1 MPFENLTPKQARLV
15 KKRDKYVKKKKG
27 NTSRLSKARKTL
39 RRSGNV
45 KRSRVRQN
53 DWTARV
59 EQDWDEI
66 DHSSLERVM
75 PRDERD
81 RRRQIEQAVITS
93 PLTSDREDRS
103 TRRDGTSRA
112 VAGVDVQTA
121 LVTEV
126 AGMSAQVEIDGLEQ
140 AATVRGLLTEI
151 DTGYI
156 NPVAVGDRAI
166 VTEGGAGSW
175 AIEDIQPRLTVLA
188 RPDPFLAPRQQVIAA
203 NVDKLLIVSS
213 WRSPDLWLELIDRY
227 LIAAGLSE
235 IEPIVCINKA
245 DLIADRADLEKA
257 TAIYHEMGHTVLV
270 TSATT
275 GIGVDEL
282 RETLK
287 GKLTVVVGLSGTGKS
302 SLMAAVQ
309 PGLDIR
315 VGRVSEAH
323 RQGTH
328 TTTRSKLYRLD
339 VGGYVADT
347 PGIREFGIAGLTLG
361 ELPIYFPE
369 VDELAAECKF
379 SNCSHLEEPECAVR
393 DAEVDG
399 RVSASRVASYRAIF
413 DELEV

>member
-1 MPFENLTPKQARLV
+1 MTSPR
-15 KKRDKYVKKKKG
+15 KKRQVQKAKK
-27 NTSRLSKARKTL
+27 TF

-45 KRSRVRQN
+45 KRSRARQN

-66 DHSSLERVM
+66 GYDPIERVM

-81 RRRQIEQAVITS
+81 RRKQIEQAAVAS
-93 PLTSDREDRS
+93 PLTSEQRDVVPRS
-103 TRRDGTSRA
+103 VPLA
-112 VAGVDVQTA
+112 DVQTA

-126 AGMSAQVEIDGLEQ
+126 AGLSARIEVDGVEHP
-140 AATVRGLLTEI
+140 ATVRGLLTEI

-166 VTEGGAGSW
+166 VTEGAAASW
-175 AIEDIQPRLTVLA
+175 AIEDIQPRRTVLA

-203 NVDKLLIVSS
+203 NVDQLLIVAS

-235 IEPIVCINKA
+235 IVPIICINKA
-245 DLIADRADLEKA
+245 DLIDDHKEYESA
-257 TAIYHEMGHTVLV
+257 TSIYRQMGHAVLV

-275 GIGVDEL
+275 GLGVDEL
-282 RETLK
+282 RGALS

-302 SLMAAVQ
+302 SLMTAVQ

-315 VGRVSEAH
+315 VGRISEAH

-328 TTTRSKLYRLD
+328 TTTQSKLYKLD

-361 ELPIYFPE
+361 ELPLYFPE
-369 VDELAAECKF
+369 VDELAADCKF

-393 DAEVDG
+393 AAEVEG
-399 RVSASRVASYRAIF
+399 RVSPSRVASYRAIF

>member
-1 MPFENLTPKQARLV
+1 MPDENLTPKQASRIKSHDRSV
-15 KKRDKYVKKKKG
+15 SRTRKKRSL
-27 NTSRLSKARKTL
+27 SRAKKTL
-39 RRSGNV
+39 RRSGSV
-45 KRSRVRQN
+45 KRSRARQK

-66 DHSSLERVM
+66 EHDPIERVM

-81 RRRQIEQAVITS
+81 RRKQIEQAAVVS
-93 PLTSDREDRS
+93 PLMSEQTADA
-103 TRRDGTSRA
+103 TRTVA
-112 VAGVDVQTA
+112 VVDVQTA

-126 AGMSAQVEIDGLEQ
+126 AGMSAQIEIDGVEQ
-140 AATVRGLLTEI
+140 PATVRGLLTEI

-166 VTEGGAGSW
+166 VSEGSAGSW
-175 AIEDIQPRLTVLA
+175 AVEDIQPRRTILA

-203 NVDKLLIVSS
+203 NVDQLLIVSS

-245 DLIADRADLEKA
+245 DLIDDMEELRKA
-257 TAIYHEMGHTVLV
+257 TSIYRQMGHSLLV

-275 GIGVDEL
+275 GLGIDDL
-282 RETLK
+282 RNALA

-302 SLMAAVQ
+302 SLMAAMQ

-323 RQGTH
+323 RQGRH

-361 ELPIYFPE
+361 ELPLYFPE
-369 VDELAAECKF
+369 VDDLAAECKF

-393 DAEVDG
+393 TAEDAV

>member
-1 MPFENLTPKQARLV
+1 MHGFTFAKRNWAEYNPVHQKSMTSPR
-15 KKRDKYVKKKKG
+15 KKRQVRRSKK
-27 NTSRLSKARKTL
+27 TF
-39 RRSGNV
+39 RRSGSV
-45 KRSRVRQN
+45 KRSRARQN
-53 DWTARV
+53 DWTART

-66 DHSSLERVM
+66 DYAPIERVM

-81 RRRQIEQAVITS
+81 RRKQIDQAVIAS
-93 PLTSDREDRS
+93 PLTSDQDAAAARS
-103 TRRDGTSRA
+103 VSEA
-112 VAGVDVQTA
+112 DVQTA

-126 AGMSAQVEIDGLEQ
+126 AGMSARVDIDGVEHP
-140 AATVRGLLTEI
+140 ATVRGLLTEI

-166 VTEGGAGSW
+166 ITEDGSGAW
-175 AIEDIQPRLTVLA
+175 AIEDIQPRRTVLA

-203 NVDKLLIVSS
+203 NVDQLLIVSS

-235 IEPIVCINKA
+235 IVPIVCINKA
-245 DLIADRADLEKA
+245 DLIGNRAGYESA
-257 TAIYHEMGHTVLV
+257 TAIYRRMGHAVMV

-275 GIGVDEL
+275 GLGVDDL
-282 RETLK
+282 RDALT
-287 GKLTVVVGLSGTGKS
+287 GRLTVVVGLSGTGKS
-302 SLMAAVQ
+302 SLMTAVQ

-315 VGRVSEAH
+315 VGRISDAH

-328 TTTRSKLYRLD
+328 TTTQSTLYKLD

-361 ELPIYFPE
+361 ELPLYFPE

-393 DAEVDG
+393 TAEYEG
-399 RVSASRVASYRAIF
+399 RVSGSRVASYRAIF

>member
-1 MPFENLTPKQARLV
+1 MTSPR
-15 KKRDKYVKKKKG
+15 KKRQV
-27 NTSRLSKARKTL
+27 RKAKRTF

-45 KRSRVRQN
+45 KRSRARQN

-66 DHSSLERVM
+66 DYDPIERVM

-81 RRRQIEQAVITS
+81 RRKQIEEAVITS
-93 PLTSDREDRS
+93 PLTSEQGAGAARS
-103 TRRDGTSRA
+103 VSLA
-112 VAGVDVQTA
+112 DVETA

-126 AGMSAQVEIDGLEQ
+126 AGLSARIEIDSVEHP
-140 AATVRGLLTEI
+140 ATVRGLLTEI

-166 VTEGGAGSW
+166 VTEGSAGYW
-175 AIEDIQPRLTVLA
+175 AIEDIQPRRTLLA

-203 NVDKLLIVSS
+203 NVDQLLIVSS

-235 IEPIVCINKA
+235 IVPIVCINKA
-245 DLIADRADLEKA
+245 DLIDDHAEYESA
-257 TAIYHEMGHTVLV
+257 TGIYRHMGHTVLV
-270 TSATT
+270 TSATSDL
-275 GIGVDEL
+275 GVDEL
-282 RETLK
+282 RDTLA

-302 SLMAAVQ
+302 SLMTAVQ

-315 VGRVSEAH
+315 VGRISDAH

-328 TTTRSKLYRLD
+328 TTTQSKLYSLD

-361 ELPIYFPE
+361 ELPLYFPE

-393 DAEVDG
+393 AAELEG

>member
-1 MPFENLTPKQARLV
+1 MTSPRKRRQDRRS
-15 KKRDKYVKKKKG
+15 KK
-27 NTSRLSKARKTL
+27 TF

-45 KRSRVRQN
+45 KRSRARQN

-66 DHSSLERVM
+66 DYDPIERVM

-81 RRRQIEQAVITS
+81 RRKQIEEAVIAS
-93 PLTSDREDRS
+93 PLSSDLVSTPERS
-103 TRRDGTSRA
+103 VSLADTR
-112 VAGVDVQTA
+112 TA

-126 AGMSAQVEIDGLEQ
+126 AGLSARVEIDDVEQ
-140 AATVRGLLTEI
+140 PATVRGLLTEI

-166 VTEGGAGSW
+166 VSEGSERSW
-175 AIEDIQPRLTVLA
+175 AIEDIQPRRTILA

-203 NVDKLLIVSS
+203 NVDQLLIVSS
-213 WRSPDLWLELIDRY
+213 WRTPDLWLELIDRY

-245 DLIADRADLEKA
+245 DLIDDQADLEA
-257 TAIYHEMGHTVLV
+257 SISIYPEMGHTVLI

-275 GIGVDEL
+275 GLGIDEL
-282 RETLK
+282 RDALT

-315 VGRVSEAH
+315 VGRISEAH

-328 TTTRSKLYRLD
+328 TTTQSKLYKLD

-361 ELPIYFPE
+361 ELPLYFPE

-393 DAEVDG
+393 AAEDEG
-399 RVSASRVASYRAIF
+399 GVSASRVASYRAIF

>member
-1 MPFENLTPKQARLV
+1 MSRAR
-15 KKRDKYVKKKKG
+15 KKRQLNRDK
-27 NTSRLSKARKTL
+27 KTL
-39 RRSGNV
+39 RRSGSV
-45 KRSRVRQN
+45 KRSRAREN

-66 DHSSLERVM
+66 DYDPVERIM

-81 RRRQIEQAVITS
+81 RRKQIEQAVSAS
-93 PLTSDREDRS
+93 P
-103 TRRDGTSRA
+103 RA
-112 VAGVDVQTA
+112 SEQDVTNVRTVAVVDAQTA
-121 LVTEV
+121 LVPEV
-126 AGMSAQVEIDGLEQ
+126 SGMGARVEIDGSEQ
-140 AATVRGLLTEI
+140 PATIRGLLTEI

-156 NPVAVGDRAI
+156 NPVAVGDSAA
-166 VTEGGAGSW
+166 VTEDSTGSW
-175 AIEDIQPRLTVLA
+175 AIEDIQRRRTILA

-203 NVDKLLIVSS
+203 NVDQLLIVSS
-213 WRSPDLWLELIDRY
+213 WQSPDLWLELIDRY

-245 DLIADRADLEKA
+245 DLIDDLVELESEIS
-257 TAIYHEMGHTVLV
+257 IYRQMGHSVLV

-275 GIGVDEL
+275 GRGVDEL
-282 RETLK
+282 REALK

-302 SLMAAVQ
+302 SLMTAVQ

-315 VGRVSEAH
+315 VGRISEAH

-328 TTTRSKLYRLD
+328 TTTQSKLYKLD
-339 VGGYVADT
+339 VGGYVGDT

-361 ELPIYFPE
+361 ELPLYFPE

-393 DAEVDG
+393 AAEVEG
-399 RVSASRVASYRAIF
+399 RVTTSRVASYRAIF

>member
-1 MPFENLTPKQARLV
+1 MSRAR
-15 KKRDKYVKKKKG
+15 KKRQLNRDK
-27 NTSRLSKARKTL
+27 KTL
-39 RRSGNV
+39 RRSGSV
-45 KRSRVRQN
+45 KRSRAREN

-66 DHSSLERVM
+66 DYDPVERIM

-81 RRRQIEQAVITS
+81 RRKQIEQAVSAS
-93 PLTSDREDRS
+93 P
-103 TRRDGTSRA
+103 RA
-112 VAGVDVQTA
+112 SEQDVTNVRTVAVVDAQTA

-126 AGMSAQVEIDGLEQ
+126 SGMGARVEIDGSEQ
-140 AATVRGLLTEI
+140 PATIRGLLTEI

-156 NPVAVGDRAI
+156 NPVAVGDSAA
-166 VTEGGAGSW
+166 VTEDSTGSW
-175 AIEDIQPRLTVLA
+175 AIEDIQPRRTILA

-203 NVDKLLIVSS
+203 NVDQLLIVSS
-213 WRSPDLWLELIDRY
+213 WQSPDLWLELIDRY

-245 DLIADRADLEKA
+245 DLIDGRVELESEIS
-257 TAIYHEMGHTVLV
+257 IYRQMGHSVLV

-275 GIGVDEL
+275 GRGVDEL
-282 RETLK
+282 REALK

-302 SLMAAVQ
+302 SLMTAVQ

-315 VGRVSEAH
+315 VGRISEAH

-328 TTTRSKLYRLD
+328 TTTQSKLYKLD

-347 PGIREFGIAGLTLG
+347 PGIREFGIAGMTLG
-361 ELPIYFPE
+361 ELPLYFPE

-393 DAEVDG
+393 AAEVEG
-399 RVSASRVASYRAIF
+399 RVTTSRVASYRAIF

>member
-1 MPFENLTPKQARLV
+1 MPDENLTPKQARTIKNHDKSV
-15 KKRDKYVKKKKG
+15 TRTRKKRSL
-27 NTSRLSKARKTL
+27 SRAKKTL

-45 KRSRVRQN
+45 KRSRARQK

-66 DHSSLERVM
+66 DYDPIERVM

-81 RRRQIEQAVITS
+81 RRKQIEQAVIASPRTS
-93 PLTSDREDRS
+93 GQTADT
-103 TRRDGTSRA
+103 TRTVA
-112 VAGVDVQTA
+112 VVDVQTA

-126 AGMSAQVEIDGLEQ
+126 SGMSAQVEIDGIEQ
-140 AATVRGLLTEI
+140 PATVRGLLTEI

-166 VTEGGAGSW
+166 VTEGAAGSW
-175 AIEDIQPRLTVLA
+175 AIEDIQPRRTLLA

-203 NVDKLLIVSS
+203 NVDQLLAVSS

-235 IEPIVCINKA
+235 IEPVICINKV
-245 DLIADRADLEKA
+245 DLVDDQAEYESA
-257 TAIYHEMGHTVLV
+257 TDIYRRMGHKVLG

-275 GIGVDEL
+275 GLGIDDLTEIL
-282 RETLK
+282 T

-302 SLMAAVQ
+302 SLMSAVQ

-315 VGRVSEAH
+315 VGRISEAH

-328 TTTRSKLYRLD
+328 TTTQSKLYKLD

-361 ELPIYFPE
+361 ELPLYFPE

-393 DAEVDG
+393 AAEVEG

>member
-15 KKRDKYVKKKKG
+15 KKRDKYVKKKG
-27 NTSRLSKARKTL
+27 NERDLSRARKTL

-45 KRSRVRQN
+45 KRSRVRQK

-66 DHSSLERVM
+66 DHSPIERVM

-81 RRRQIEQAVITS
+81 RRRQIEQAAITS
-93 PLTSDREDRS
+93 PLTSDRKDGS

-112 VAGVDVQTA
+112 VAAVDIQTA

-126 AGMSAQVEIDGLEQ
+126 AGMSARIEIDGIEQ
-140 AATVRGLLTEI
+140 PATVRGLLTEI

-166 VTEGGAGSW
+166 VTEGSAGSW
-175 AIEDIQPRLTVLA
+175 AIEDIQARRTVLA

-203 NVDKLLIVSS
+203 NVDQLLIVSS

-235 IEPIVCINKA
+235 IVPIVCVNKA
-245 DLIADRADLEKA
+245 DLIDDHAEYESVTD
-257 TAIYHEMGHTVLV
+257 IYREMGHAVLL

-275 GIGVDEL
+275 GVGLDEL
-282 RETLK
+282 RDVLAD
-287 GKLTVVVGLSGTGKS
+287 KLTVVVGLSGTGKS
-302 SLMAAVQ
+302 SLMTAVQ

-315 VGRVSEAH
+315 VGRISDVH

-328 TTTRSKLYRLD
+328 TTTQSKLYRLD

-361 ELPIYFPE
+361 ELPLYFPE
-369 VDELAAECKF
+369 VDELAAECRF
-379 SNCSHLEEPECAVR
+379 SNCSHLEEPVCAVR
-393 DAEVDG
+393 AAEAEG
-399 RVSASRVASYRAIF
+399 RVSPSRVASYRAIF

>member
-1 MPFENLTPKQARLV
+1 MPDDNLTPRQARQV
-15 KKRDKYVKKKKG
+15 KNHERSVTRTRKKRSL
-27 NTSRLSKARKTL
+27 SRAKKTL
-39 RRSGNV
+39 RRSGSV
-45 KRSRVRQN
+45 KRSRARQK

-59 EQDWDEI
+59 DQDWDEI
-66 DHSSLERVM
+66 DLDPIERVM

-81 RRRQIEQAVITS
+81 RRKQIEQAVIASPRTS
-93 PLTSDREDRS
+93 GQTADA
-103 TRRDGTSRA
+103 TRTVA
-112 VAGVDVQTA
+112 VVDVQTA

-126 AGMSAQVEIDGLEQ
+126 SGMSAQVEIDGVEQ
-140 AATVRGLLTEI
+140 PATVRGLLTEI

-166 VTEGGAGSW
+166 VSEGAAGSW
-175 AIEDIQPRLTVLA
+175 AIEDIQPRRTLLA

-203 NVDKLLIVSS
+203 NVDQLLAVSS

-235 IEPIVCINKA
+235 IEPVICINKV
-245 DLIADRADLEKA
+245 DLVDDQAEYESA
-257 TAIYHEMGHTVLV
+257 TDIYRRMGHKMLR

-275 GIGVDEL
+275 GLGIDDL
-282 RETLK
+282 RDILT

-302 SLMAAVQ
+302 SLMAAIQ

-315 VGRVSEAH
+315 VGRISEAH

-328 TTTRSKLYRLD
+328 TTTQSKLYRLD

-361 ELPIYFPE
+361 ELPLYFPE

-393 DAEVDG
+393 AAEIEG
-399 RVSASRVASYRAIF
+399 RVSGSRVASYRAIF

>member
-1 MPFENLTPKQARLV
+1 MPFDNLNSRQAKLV
-15 KKRDKYVKKKKG
+15 KKRDKYKKKNKG

-45 KRSRVRQN
+45 KRSRVREN

-66 DHSSLERVM
+66 DHSPIERVM

-81 RRRQIEQAVITS
+81 RRKQIEQAVIAS
-93 PLTSDREDRS
+93 PLTSDGEDRS

-112 VAGVDVQTA
+112 VAAVDVQTA

-126 AGMSAQVEIDGLEQ
+126 AGMSAQVEIDDAEQ
-140 AATVRGLLTEI
+140 PATVRGLLTEI

-166 VTEGGAGSW
+166 ITEGGAGSW
-175 AIEDIQPRLTVLA
+175 AIEDIQPRRTVLA

-203 NVDKLLIVSS
+203 NVDQLLIVSS

-245 DLIADRADLEKA
+245 DLIEDQAELES
-257 TAIYHEMGHTVLV
+257 AISIYREMGHTVLV

-275 GIGVDEL
+275 GLGICEL
-282 RETLK
+282 RSALT
-287 GKLTVVVGLSGTGKS
+287 GRLTVVVGLSGTGKS

-315 VGRVSEAH
+315 VGRVSEAN

-361 ELPIYFPE
+361 ELPMYFPE

-393 DAEVDG
+393 VAEAGG
-399 RVSASRVASYRAIF
+399 RVASSRVASYRAIF

>member
-1 MPFENLTPKQARLV
+1 MPDENLTPKQASRIKSQDRSV
-15 KKRDKYVKKKKG
+15 SRTRKKRSL
-27 NTSRLSKARKTL
+27 SRAKKTL
-39 RRSGNV
+39 RRSGSV
-45 KRSRVRQN
+45 KRSRARQK

-66 DHSSLERVM
+66 EHDPIERVM

-81 RRRQIEQAVITS
+81 RRKQIEQAAVVS
-93 PLTSDREDRS
+93 PLMSDQTADA
-103 TRRDGTSRA
+103 TRTVA
-112 VAGVDVQTA
+112 VVDVQTA

-126 AGMSAQVEIDGLEQ
+126 AGMSAQIEIDGVEQ
-140 AATVRGLLTEI
+140 PATVRGLLTEI

-166 VTEGGAGSW
+166 VTEGSAGSW
-175 AIEDIQPRLTVLA
+175 AVEDIQPRRTILA

-203 NVDKLLIVSS
+203 NVDQLLIVSS

-245 DLIADRADLEKA
+245 DLIDDMEELREA
-257 TAIYHEMGHTVLV
+257 TSIYRQMGHSLLV

-275 GIGVDEL
+275 GLGIDDL
-282 RETLK
+282 RNALA

-302 SLMAAVQ
+302 SLMAAMQ

-315 VGRVSEAH
+315 VGRISEAH

-361 ELPIYFPE
+361 ELPLYFPE

-393 DAEVDG
+393 TAEDEG
-399 RVSASRVASYRAIF
+399 RVSTSRVASYRAIF

>member
-1 MPFENLTPKQARLV
+1 MSRAR
-15 KKRDKYVKKKKG
+15 KKRQLNRDK
-27 NTSRLSKARKTL
+27 KTL
-39 RRSGNV
+39 RRSGSV
-45 KRSRVRQN
+45 KRSRAREN

-66 DHSSLERVM
+66 DYDPVERIM

-81 RRRQIEQAVITS
+81 RRKQIEQAVSAS
-93 PLTSDREDRS
+93 P
-103 TRRDGTSRA
+103 RA
-112 VAGVDVQTA
+112 SEQDVTNVRTVAVVDAQTA

-126 AGMSAQVEIDGLEQ
+126 SGMGARVEIDGSEQ
-140 AATVRGLLTEI
+140 PATIRGLLTEI

-156 NPVAVGDRAI
+156 NPVAVGDSAA
-166 VTEGGAGSW
+166 VTEDSTGSW
-175 AIEDIQPRLTVLA
+175 AIEDIQRRRTILA

-203 NVDKLLIVSS
+203 NVDQLLIVSS
-213 WRSPDLWLELIDRY
+213 WQSPDLWLELIDRY

-245 DLIADRADLEKA
+245 DLIDDLVELESEIS
-257 TAIYHEMGHTVLV
+257 IYRQMGHSVLV

-275 GIGVDEL
+275 GRGVDEL
-282 RETLK
+282 REALK

-302 SLMAAVQ
+302 SLMTAVQ

-315 VGRVSEAH
+315 VGRISEAH

-328 TTTRSKLYRLD
+328 TTTQSKLYKLD
-339 VGGYVADT
+339 VGGYVGDT

-361 ELPIYFPE
+361 ELPLYFPE

-393 DAEVDG
+393 AAEVEG
-399 RVSASRVASYRAIF
+399 RVTTSRVASYRAIF

>member
-1 MPFENLTPKQARLV
+1 MPEENLTPKQARTIKNHDRSV
-15 KKRDKYVKKKKG
+15 SRTRKKRSL
-27 NTSRLSKARKTL
+27 SRAKKTL

-45 KRSRVRQN
+45 KRNRARQK

-66 DHSSLERVM
+66 DYDPIERVM

-81 RRRQIEQAVITS
+81 RRKQIEQAVVTS
-93 PLTSDREDRS
+93 PLTSERN
-103 TRRDGTSRA
+103 DGSQRA
-112 VAGVDVQTA
+112 VAVVDVQTA

-126 AGMSAQVEIDGLEQ
+126 AGLSARIEIDGVEHP
-140 AATVRGLLTEI
+140 ATVRGLLTEI

-166 VTEGGAGSW
+166 VSEGAAGSW
-175 AIEDIQPRLTVLA
+175 AIEDIQPRRTLLA

-203 NVDKLLIVSS
+203 NVDQLLIVSS

-245 DLIADRADLEKA
+245 DLIDDRVELEA
-257 TAIYHEMGHTVLV
+257 STSIYREMGHMVLV

-275 GIGVDEL
+275 GLGIDDL
-282 RETLK
+282 RETLR

-328 TTTRSKLYRLD
+328 TTTRSKLYKLD

-361 ELPIYFPE
+361 ELPLYFPE

-379 SNCSHLEEPECAVR
+379 SNCSHLEEPECEVR
-393 DAEVDG
+393 AAEDEG

>member
-1 MPFENLTPKQARLV
+1 MADENLTPRQGRTIKNRKGSV
-15 KKRDKYVKKKKG
+15 SRTRKKREL
-27 NTSRLSKARKTL
+27 SRTKKTL

-45 KRSRVRQN
+45 KRSRARQN

-59 EQDWDEI
+59 EQDWDEVDYDPI
-66 DHSSLERVM
+66 ERVM

-81 RRRQIEQAVITS
+81 RRKQIEQAVVAP
-93 PLTSDREDRS
+93 PLASEQTADS
-103 TRRDGTSRA
+103 TRT
-112 VAGVDVQTA
+112 VAAVDVQTA

-126 AGMSAQVEIDGLEQ
+126 AGLSAQVEIDGVEQ

-156 NPVAVGDRAI
+156 NPIAVGDRAI
-166 VTEGGAGSW
+166 ITEGGAGSW
-175 AIEDIQPRLTVLA
+175 AIEDIQPRATVLA

-203 NVDKLLIVSS
+203 NVDQLLIVSS

-235 IEPIVCINKA
+235 IEPVVCINKA
-245 DLIADRADLEKA
+245 DLIDDRADLEA
-257 TAIYHEMGHTVLV
+257 AMSIYREMGHTVLV

-275 GIGVDEL
+275 GLGIDDL
-282 RETLK
+282 RNKLT

-302 SLMAAVQ
+302 SLMTAVQ

-328 TTTRSKLYRLD
+328 TTTRSKLYKLD

-361 ELPIYFPE
+361 ELPLYFPE

-379 SNCSHLEEPECAVR
+379 SNCSHLEEPDCAVR
-393 DAEVDG
+393 EAEDEG
-399 RVSASRVASYRAIF
+399 RLSASRVASYRSIF

>member
-1 MPFENLTPKQARLV
+1 MSRAR
-15 KKRDKYVKKKKG
+15 KKRQLNRDK
-27 NTSRLSKARKTL
+27 KTL
-39 RRSGNV
+39 RRSGSV
-45 KRSRVRQN
+45 KRSRAREN

-66 DHSSLERVM
+66 DYDPVERIM

-81 RRRQIEQAVITS
+81 RRKQIEQAVSAS
-93 PLTSDREDRS
+93 P
-103 TRRDGTSRA
+103 RA
-112 VAGVDVQTA
+112 SEQDVTNVRTVAVVDAQTA

-126 AGMSAQVEIDGLEQ
+126 SGMGARVEIDGSEQ
-140 AATVRGLLTEI
+140 PATIRGLLTEI

-156 NPVAVGDRAI
+156 NPVAVGDSAA
-166 VTEGGAGSW
+166 VTEDSTGSW
-175 AIEDIQPRLTVLA
+175 AIEDIQPRRTILA

-203 NVDKLLIVSS
+203 NVDQLLIVSS
-213 WRSPDLWLELIDRY
+213 WQSPDLWLELIDRY

-245 DLIADRADLEKA
+245 DLIDDLVELESEIS
-257 TAIYHEMGHTVLV
+257 IYRQMGHSVLV

-275 GIGVDEL
+275 GRGVDEL
-282 RETLK
+282 REALK

-302 SLMAAVQ
+302 SLMTAVQ

-315 VGRVSEAH
+315 VGRISEAH

-328 TTTRSKLYRLD
+328 TTTQSKLYKLD
-339 VGGYVADT
+339 VGGYVGDT

-361 ELPIYFPE
+361 ELPLYFPE

-393 DAEVDG
+393 AAEVEG
-399 RVSASRVASYRAIF
+399 RVTTSRVASYRAIF

>member
-1 MPFENLTPKQARLV
+1 MHVFGFAKRNSAEYNPVHQKSMTSPR
-15 KKRDKYVKKKKG
+15 KKRQVRKAKK
-27 NTSRLSKARKTL
+27 TF

-45 KRSRVRQN
+45 KRSRARQN
-53 DWTARV
+53 DWTARG

-66 DHSSLERVM
+66 EYDPIERVM

-81 RRRQIEQAVITS
+81 RRKQIEQAAVASPITS
-93 PLTSDREDRS
+93 ELNASS
-103 TRRDGTSRA
+103 TRTVA
-112 VAGVDVQTA
+112 VVDVQTA

-126 AGMSAQVEIDGLEQ
+126 SGMAARIEMDGVEHP
-140 AATVRGLLTEI
+140 ATVRGLLTEI

-166 VTEGGAGSW
+166 VTEGGSGSW
-175 AIEDIQPRLTVLA
+175 AIEDIQPRRTVLA

-203 NVDKLLIVSS
+203 NVDQLLVVAS

-235 IEPIVCINKA
+235 IVPIICINKA
-245 DLIADRADLEKA
+245 DLIDDHKEYESA
-257 TAIYHEMGHTVLV
+257 TSIYRQMGHAVLV

-275 GIGVDEL
+275 GLGVDEL
-282 RETLK
+282 RDALS

-302 SLMAAVQ
+302 SLMTAVQ

-315 VGRVSEAH
+315 VGRISEAH

-328 TTTRSKLYRLD
+328 TTTQSKLYKLD
-339 VGGYVADT
+339 VGGFVADT
-347 PGIREFGIAGLTLG
+347 PGIREFGVAGLTLG
-361 ELPIYFPE
+361 ELPLYFPE
-369 VDELAAECKF
+369 VDELAADCKF

-393 DAEVDG
+393 AAEVEG
-399 RVSASRVASYRAIF
+399 RVSPSRVASYRAIF

>member
-1 MPFENLTPKQARLV
+1 MSRAR
-15 KKRDKYVKKKKG
+15 KKRQLNRDK
-27 NTSRLSKARKTL
+27 KTL
-39 RRSGNV
+39 RRSGSV
-45 KRSRVRQN
+45 KRSRAREN

-66 DHSSLERVM
+66 DYDPVERIM

-81 RRRQIEQAVITS
+81 RRKQIEQAVSAS
-93 PLTSDREDRS
+93 P
-103 TRRDGTSRA
+103 RA
-112 VAGVDVQTA
+112 SEQDVTNVRTVAVVDAQTA

-126 AGMSAQVEIDGLEQ
+126 SGMGARVEIDGSEQ
-140 AATVRGLLTEI
+140 PATIRGLLTEI

-156 NPVAVGDRAI
+156 NPVAVGDSAA
-166 VTEGGAGSW
+166 VTEDSTGSW
-175 AIEDIQPRLTVLA
+175 AIEDIQPRRTILA
-188 RPDPFLAPRQQVIAA
+188 RPDPFLAPRKQVIAA
-203 NVDKLLIVSS
+203 NVDQLLIVSS
-213 WRSPDLWLELIDRY
+213 WQSPDLWLELIDRY

-245 DLIADRADLEKA
+245 DLIDDLVELESEIS
-257 TAIYHEMGHTVLV
+257 IYRQMGHSVLV

-275 GIGVDEL
+275 GRGVDEL
-282 RETLK
+282 REALK

-302 SLMAAVQ
+302 SLMTAVQ

-315 VGRVSEAH
+315 VGRISEAH

-328 TTTRSKLYRLD
+328 TTTQSKLYKLD
-339 VGGYVADT
+339 VGGYVGDT

-361 ELPIYFPE
+361 ELPLYFPE

-393 DAEVDG
+393 AAEVEG
-399 RVSASRVASYRAIF
+399 RVTTSRVASYRAIF

>member
-1 MPFENLTPKQARLV
+1 MADENLTPRQARV
-15 KKRDKYVKKKKG
+15 KKNREVSVSRTRKKR
-27 NTSRLSKARKTL
+27 NLSRTKKTL

-45 KRSRVRQN
+45 KRSRARQK

-59 EQDWDEI
+59 EQDWDDVDYDPI
-66 DHSSLERVM
+66 ERVM

-81 RRRQIEQAVITS
+81 RRKQIEQAVVAS
-93 PLTSDREDRS
+93 PLMSEQTADA
-103 TRRDGTSRA
+103 TRT
-112 VAGVDVQTA
+112 VASVDVQTA

-126 AGMSAQVEIDGLEQ
+126 AGMSAQVEIDGAEQ
-140 AATVRGLLTEI
+140 PATVRGLLTEI

-166 VTEGGAGSW
+166 VSEGSAGSW
-175 AIEDIQPRLTVLA
+175 AIEDIQPRRTLLA

-203 NVDKLLIVSS
+203 NVDQLLIVSS
-213 WRSPDLWLELIDRY
+213 WRTPDLWLELIDRY
-227 LIAAGLSE
+227 LIAAGLSD

-245 DLIADRADLEKA
+245 DLVDDQAELQAS
-257 TAIYHEMGHTVLV
+257 TSIYREMGHKVLI

-275 GIGVDEL
+275 GLGIDEL
-282 RETLK
+282 RNALK

-302 SLMAAVQ
+302 SLMGTVQ

-315 VGRVSEAH
+315 VGRVSEAN

-328 TTTRSKLYRLD
+328 TTTRSKLYKLD
-339 VGGYVADT
+339 VSGYVADT

-361 ELPIYFPE
+361 ELPLYFPE

-393 DAEVDG
+393 AAEADG
-399 RVSASRVASYRAIF
+399 RVSTSRVASYRAIF

>member
-1 MPFENLTPKQARLV
+1 MTSPRKRRQDRRS
-15 KKRDKYVKKKKG
+15 KK
-27 NTSRLSKARKTL
+27 TF

-45 KRSRVRQN
+45 KRSRARQN

-66 DHSSLERVM
+66 DYDPIERVM

-81 RRRQIEQAVITS
+81 RRKQIEEAVIAS
-93 PLTSDREDRS
+93 PLSSDLVSTPERS
-103 TRRDGTSRA
+103 VSLADTR
-112 VAGVDVQTA
+112 TA

-126 AGMSAQVEIDGLEQ
+126 AGMSARVEFDDVEQ
-140 AATVRGLLTEI
+140 PATVRGLLTEI

-166 VTEGGAGSW
+166 VSEGSEGSW
-175 AIEDIQPRLTVLA
+175 AIEDIHPRRTILA

-203 NVDKLLIVSS
+203 NVDQLLIVSS
-213 WRSPDLWLELIDRY
+213 WKTPDLWLELIDRY

-245 DLIADRADLEKA
+245 DLIDDRTELEA
-257 TAIYHEMGHTVLV
+257 SISIYREMGHTVLV

-275 GIGVDEL
+275 GLGIDEL
-282 RETLK
+282 RDALT

-302 SLMAAVQ
+302 SLMSAVQ

-315 VGRVSEAH
+315 VGRISEAH

-328 TTTRSKLYRLD
+328 TTTQSKLYKLD

-361 ELPIYFPE
+361 ELPLYFPE
-369 VDELAAECKF
+369 VDELAAECRF

-393 DAEVDG
+393 AAEAEG
-399 RVSASRVASYRAIF
+399 GVSASRVASYRAIF